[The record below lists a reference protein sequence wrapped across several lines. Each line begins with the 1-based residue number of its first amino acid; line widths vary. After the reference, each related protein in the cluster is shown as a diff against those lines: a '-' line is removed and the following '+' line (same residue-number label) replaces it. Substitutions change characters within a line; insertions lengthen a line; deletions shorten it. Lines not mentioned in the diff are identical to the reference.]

1 MAAATACEL
10 SSAGRIPSFRIPVRF
25 TGASGEGLGHITN
38 FSKDGMFVSSPD
50 LPESGGLLVLQFT
63 TPTECEI
70 TMRSEVRWNTDEL
83 KESDLPSGF
92 GLHLRDPGDEY
103 RAFYRWA
110 LERAKVDSM
119 VVRGR

>member
-1 MAAATACEL
+1 MAAETR
-10 SSAGRIPSFRIPVRF
+10 GHDRIPSFRIPVRF
-25 TGASGEGLGHITN
+25 TGPGGEGLGHITN

-63 TPTECEI
+63 TPTEHEI
-70 TMRSEVRWNTDEL
+70 TMRSEVRWNTDEM

-92 GLHLRDPGDEY
+92 GLQLRDPGEDY

-110 LERAKVDSM
+110 LERAKADSM